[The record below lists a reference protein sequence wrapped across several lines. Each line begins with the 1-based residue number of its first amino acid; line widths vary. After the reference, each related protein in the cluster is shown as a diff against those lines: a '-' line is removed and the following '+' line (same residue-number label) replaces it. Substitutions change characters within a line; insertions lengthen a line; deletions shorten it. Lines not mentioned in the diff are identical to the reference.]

1 MWVVFPLILSEET
14 FQDFTLCLNQTEA
27 ATDLVISDNPDVSAC
42 RYHLSPEQG
51 YPGVR
56 RERDY
61 GRGQNT
67 LSLVAGREKI
77 LWKARARTTLVS
89 WQLLWREYRGGT
101 GSRVPTNVGPT
112 MQKLS
117 RQSAADHD
125 TLEQDKPLSLIPSEI
140 KKPCPAEID
149 NCLDRSHAIRYSVTN
164 RPPSWSC

>member
-1 MWVVFPLILSEET
+1 MAGVKT
-14 FQDFTLCLNQTEA
+14 
-27 ATDLVISDNPDVSAC
+27 
-42 RYHLSPEQG
+42 LSPLL
-51 YPGVR
+51 PGEKRFCGR
-56 RERDY
+56 RAL
-61 GRGQNT
+61 GQHWCRG
-67 LSLVAGREKI
+67 SYFGG
-77 LWKARARTTLVS
+77 S
-89 WQLLWREYRGGT
+89 GT

-117 RQSAADHD
+117 RQAAADHD